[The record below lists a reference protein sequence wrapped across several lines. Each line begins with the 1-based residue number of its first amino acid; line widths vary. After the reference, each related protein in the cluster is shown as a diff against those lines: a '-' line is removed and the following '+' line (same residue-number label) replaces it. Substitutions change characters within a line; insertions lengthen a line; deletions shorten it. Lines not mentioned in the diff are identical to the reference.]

1 MFPHLPE
8 LLSFALLQLLFFLA
22 WLAWRSSPGRQGQI
36 GPYRQARKALVVLEP
51 AAQQG
56 AVQAHLAA
64 HVAAARDAGL
74 EVVGVE
80 SAVMRGPSAGWSG
93 RLRAMDFS
101 EQAALPMFC
110 ATEKDAFES
119 EEFEAFLLALKV
131 DELYLAGGGPEFDIH
146 RTARSAMVRGYK
158 VSVLINAIDVY
169 GGPAAIVPVEQA
181 LHYVAGQA
189 A

>member
-1 MFPHLPE
+1 MFPNLPE
-8 LLSFALLQLLFFLA
+8 LLAVLLLQLLVFLA
-22 WLAWRSSPGRQGQI
+22 WRAWRAGPGRHNAI

-80 SAVMRGPSAGWSG
+80 SAVMRGSAQAWSG
-93 RLRAMDFS
+93 KLRAMDFS

-110 ATEKDAFES
+110 VTEKDAFES

-146 RTARSAMVRGYK
+146 RTARSAMARGYK

-169 GGPAAIVPVEQA
+169 GGPAAVVPVEQA
-181 LHYVAGQA
+181 LHYAAG
-189 A
+189 